1 MKSQALFSV
10 ISGSLL
16 LAGQAYAQDYTSVS
30 IDVSCPAATAP
41 AACPAGLGP
50 GQVATQTSARGINA
64 RGDIVG
70 FYVAGGRQRGF
81 LLKDG
86 KYTSLE
92 FPVPAVVSTI
102 ANGINP
108 RGEIVG
114 AYTVPVHDPAN
125 PPPADSPLYCPSAG
139 NAACNKSFHYWRGN
153 FSTVM
158 FPTTVD
164 ENGQERKHPGATVQR
179 ITPEGDI
186 YGCLHDHDT
195 GMSMFGAAWTPSG
208 AFSLLSNG
216 GLLSDSMAVPMSMNN
231 GATPGERPTIV
242 GFYSDMSSLS
252 LQHGY
257 VIRDGM
263 FEQYDATSIPADPAK
278 TLPLTAIWDINPSG
292 QFVGTYRETG
302 EASTKRHGF
311 VQNPGE
317 ARPVTL
323 DFICRDLA
331 GCAGAPPGTAAFAT
345 IAFGIN
351 PDGVI
356 VGQYALISG
365 GPAHGFIA
373 VPSASGEKTSGA
385 LTGVPRG
392 QELSLVL
399 NKRPPDLLALLFK
412 KEP

>member
-1 MKSQALFSV
+1 MKRQALFSV
-10 ISGSLL
+10 MAGLL
-16 LAGQAYAQDYTSVS
+16 LVAGQASAQDYTYISF
-30 IDVSCPAATAP
+30 DVSCPATAAP
-41 AACPAGLGP
+41 AACPAGLAP
-50 GQVATQTSARGINA
+50 GQVAAQTAPRGISA

-70 FYVAGGRQRGF
+70 FYIAGGKQRGF

-86 KYTSLE
+86 EYTSLE
-92 FPVPAVVSTI
+92 FPVPGVVSTA

-114 AYTVPVHDPAN
+114 AYTVPVHDSAN

-139 NAACNKSFHYWRGN
+139 NPACNKSFHYWRGN

-186 YGCLHDHDT
+186 YGCFHDHDT
-195 GMSMFGAAWTPSG
+195 GMSMFGAAWTRSG

-231 GATPGERPTIV
+231 GATPGERPTLV
-242 GFYSDMSSLS
+242 GFFVDMSPLQ

-257 VIRDGM
+257 VVRDGM
-263 FEQYDATSIPADPAK
+263 FEQYDATSKPPDPPRTA
-278 TLPLTAIWDINPSG
+278 PLTAIWDINPRR

-302 EASTKRHGF
+302 EAGTKRHGF

-317 ARPVTL
+317 PKPVTL
-323 DFICRDLA
+323 DFTCQNPA
-331 GCAGAPPGTAAFAT
+331 GCAGSPRDTVAFAT
-345 IAFGIN
+345 VAFGIN

-365 GPAHGFIA
+365 GALHGFIA
-373 VPSASGEKTSGA
+373 VPPAT
-385 LTGVPRG
+385 R
-392 QELSLVL
+392 
-399 NKRPPDLLALLFK
+399 
-412 KEP
+412 